1 MNRFP
6 LRLKITLWFS
16 TVLIILVALTCGVIL
31 YINDFMIQ
39 KVIQDNLIEMVENDV
54 DEIEYFPSIQDK
66 ENDYDLDVYLSF
78 RNGYL
83 EIDDDFL
90 GKVNEISVAVYQEN
104 GSLLYGENPLSQE
117 LSDMK
122 FSDLQIQTK
131 NVNGVTWYIY
141 DRKLVGS
148 GLDGLW
154 LRGVVSAQ
162 QGDTHFASII
172 NFSLIFIPIF
182 LILAILGGY
191 FIARRSLAPIRK
203 IATTASQIGQG
214 RDLKKRIEL
223 GEGTDEIHQLADTF
237 NAMFERLDSSF
248 EAERQFTSDVSHEL
262 RTPMAVIM
270 AQCEYLLEKQRS
282 TEEYEDAIKLIQRQS
297 KKMTNLIT
305 DMLAFARLEF
315 QIDSFEMHKVNLTK
329 LVSAVCEDMAQIQ
342 DKNITLTWKTDDD
355 VFIAGNEH
363 LLTRLLSNLIGN
375 AYRYGKNNGYIFVEL
390 SESPEQV
397 VLSVKDNGIGI
408 SSEDQKNIFQRFYRA
423 DKSRA
428 SKGTGIGLAMV
439 NEIAEL
445 HKGTISV
452 NSILGEGSTF
462 LFIISKSPH

>member
-39 KVIQDNLIEMVENDV
+39 KVIQDNLIEIVENDV

-90 GKVNEISVAVYQEN
+90 GKVNEVSVAVYQEN

-141 DRKLVGS
+141 DRKLVGN

-172 NFSLIFIPIF
+172 NFSLIYIPIF
-182 LILAILGGY
+182 LI
-191 FIARRSLAPIRK
+191 
-203 IATTASQIGQG
+203 
-214 RDLKKRIEL
+214 
-223 GEGTDEIHQLADTF
+223 
-237 NAMFERLDSSF
+237 
-248 EAERQFTSDVSHEL
+248 
-262 RTPMAVIM
+262 
-270 AQCEYLLEKQRS
+270 
-282 TEEYEDAIKLIQRQS
+282 
-297 KKMTNLIT
+297 
-305 DMLAFARLEF
+305 
-315 QIDSFEMHKVNLTK
+315 
-329 LVSAVCEDMAQIQ
+329 
-342 DKNITLTWKTDDD
+342 
-355 VFIAGNEH
+355 
-363 LLTRLLSNLIGN
+363 
-375 AYRYGKNNGYIFVEL
+375 
-390 SESPEQV
+390 
-397 VLSVKDNGIGI
+397 
-408 SSEDQKNIFQRFYRA
+408 
-423 DKSRA
+423 
-428 SKGTGIGLAMV
+428 
-439 NEIAEL
+439 
-445 HKGTISV
+445 
-452 NSILGEGSTF
+452 
-462 LFIISKSPH
+462 

>member
-1 MNRFP
+1 M
-6 LRLKITLWFS
+6 
-16 TVLIILVALTCGVIL
+16 
-31 YINDFMIQ
+31 
-39 KVIQDNLIEMVENDV
+39 
-54 DEIEYFPSIQDK
+54 
-66 ENDYDLDVYLSF
+66 
-78 RNGYL
+78 
-83 EIDDDFL
+83 
-90 GKVNEISVAVYQEN
+90 
-104 GSLLYGENPLSQE
+104 
-117 LSDMK
+117 
-122 FSDLQIQTK
+122 
-131 NVNGVTWYIY
+131 
-141 DRKLVGS
+141 
-148 GLDGLW
+148 
-154 LRGVVSAQ
+154 
-162 QGDTHFASII
+162 
-172 NFSLIFIPIF
+172 
-182 LILAILGGY
+182 GGY

-375 AYRYGKNNGYIFVEL
+375 AYRY
-390 SESPEQV
+390 
-397 VLSVKDNGIGI
+397 
-408 SSEDQKNIFQRFYRA
+408 
-423 DKSRA
+423 
-428 SKGTGIGLAMV
+428 
-439 NEIAEL
+439 
-445 HKGTISV
+445 
-452 NSILGEGSTF
+452 
-462 LFIISKSPH
+462 